1 MELPDPAI
9 GRACRRTDELTGNGP
24 LSPKKV
30 LDESP
35 PDGKTSSKMGVVPSG
50 DSQCFIPVTPKRD
63 ATDENP

>member
-1 MELPDPAI
+1 MRGKILRQRIEQRLV
-9 GRACRRTDELTGNGP
+9 RRRVRHPEIVNR
-24 LSPKKV
+24 

-35 PDGKTSSKMGVVPSG
+35 PDGKTSSKLGVVPSG